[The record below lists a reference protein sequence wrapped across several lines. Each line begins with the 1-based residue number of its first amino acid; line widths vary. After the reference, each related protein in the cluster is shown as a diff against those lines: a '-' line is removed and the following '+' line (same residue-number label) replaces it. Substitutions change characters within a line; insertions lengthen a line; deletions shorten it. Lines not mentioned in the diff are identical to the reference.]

1 MRNAMYN
8 NENHNLTK
16 KKILY
21 FNSFPKTQIVNVASL
36 IVFMLFFSFSA
47 FSENKNLIF
56 PPENLPV
63 EISVDLYIN
72 KIYNI
77 NTVDETYQI
86 DGYLEYSWVD
96 ERLKQSGTDSIS
108 GPRLYENDRAR
119 EFINTKI
126 WFPTIEIMNVQG
138 EIEKPGISIE
148 IHPDGT
154 IIYDERFFGTFST
167 YMNFRN
173 FPFDTQNFKVRV
185 EAFSYD
191 NNYLVFTNP
200 TLFFETESNS
210 FVEKWNITGKTAEIS
225 AHPYPENYPENP
237 HYSRAEFEIKAKRL
251 TGYYLWQVLFPLF
264 IIIMASFVIFWI
276 RDFGTQIGIGFTLML
291 TVVAFNFY
299 SASILP
305 ELPYQTFIE
314 TIIIIGYVF
323 IFLGILAVIINYR
336 LYSDKGNETNNMLMR
351 ILRYLFP
358 LTFFIAWFVLFMLF
372 KID

>member
-1 MRNAMYN
+1 MYN
-8 NENHNLTK
+8 NENQNLTK
-16 KKILY
+16 RKNFHFK
-21 FNSFPKTQIVNVASL
+21 SFPKTQMLYVASV
-36 IVFMLFFSFSA
+36 IVFILFCSFSA
-47 FSENKNLIF
+47 SSENENLIF
-56 PPENLPV
+56 PPDNLPV

-96 ERLKQSGTDSIS
+96 ERLKLHGADSIS
-108 GPRLYENDRAR
+108 GPRLYENDQAR
-119 EFINTKI
+119 ELIHNKI
-126 WFPTIEIMNVQG
+126 WFPAFELMNVQG
-138 EIEKPGISIE
+138 ENETSNISLEIYPG
-148 IHPDGT
+148 GKV
-154 IIYDERFFGTFST
+154 IYYERFFGTFST
-167 YMNFRN
+167 YMNFRD
-173 FPFDTQNFKVRV
+173 FPFDSQSFKIQI

-191 NNYLVFTNP
+191 SHHLIFTNP
-200 TLFFETESNS
+200 KLYFEITNNS
-210 FVEKWNITGKTAEIS
+210 FVEKWEIIDTTAVIAEK
-225 AHPYPENYPENP
+225 PYAEGTSDNSF
-237 HYSRAEFEIKAKRL
+237 YSRVEFEIYAKRL

-276 RDFGTQIGIGFTLML
+276 RDFSTQIGIGFTLML

-314 TIIIIGYVF
+314 TIIIVGYIF

-336 LYSDKGNETNNMLMR
+336 LYSDKGNEANNMLMR

-358 LTFFIAWFVLFMLF
+358 LTFFAAWFVLFMLF